1 MEVFL
6 VGAENA
12 LEIGE
17 VARVVGTPVRV
28 LGVIE
33 GPDVRRGLIALCERD
48 GRRFEVSLG
57 DVEFETRSELGRVAA
72 AYRRSLGCDS

>member
-1 MEVFL
+1 M
-6 VGAENA
+6 VGA
-12 LEIGE
+12 
-17 VARVVGTPVRV
+17 PVRV

-48 GRRFEVSLG
+48 GRRFEVSLV

-72 AYRRSLGCDS
+72 AYRRWLGCDS